1 MSGFAAFTPS
11 PTTMRYL
18 LTNCTLYTGHTVLPN
33 YAVLVDNE
41 LIAAVLPAA
50 EVPADL
56 PRHDLNGANLC
67 PGFIDLQLYGGG
79 SILFSVEPTAAALA
93 DLRAHTL
100 RHGTTSFL
108 PTMPTNAPALMQA
121 AIAAVRAALPGTPG
135 LLGLHLEG
143 PYLNPTK
150 KGAHRAEFIQRP
162 EPGPLAELL
171 AAGAGVLR
179 IMTLAPE
186 MAEPGALAQLR
197 AAGVVCSAGHSDATF
212 TQGQAA
218 FRDGF
223 AAATHLFNAMSGL
236 LHRAPGLV
244 GAIFDDAAVA
254 ASVVADGV
262 HVDYAAIRI
271 AHKIMGERLFLI
283 TDAVNESTHGA
294 YQFRRQNDH
303 FVDANGTL
311 AGSALTLMT
320 AVRNCVR
327 HVGIALPEALRM
339 ASLYPARVL
348 GLADH
353 LGLVEPGYRADLCA
367 FDHEFN
373 VQATVLHGAL
383 HRWG

>member
-1 MSGFAAFTPS
+1 
-11 PTTMRYL
+11 MRYL
-18 LTNCTLYTGHTVLPN
+18 LTNCTVYTGH
-33 YAVLVDNE
+33 
-41 LIAAVLPAA
+41 AVLPDHAVLIDNEIITDVLPA
-50 EVPADL
+50 TEAPADVL
-56 PRHDLNGANLC
+56 RHDLGGANLC
-67 PGFIDLQLYGGG
+67 PGFVDLQLYGGG

-108 PTMPTNAPALMQA
+108 PTMPTNAPELMQA
-121 AIAAVRAALPGTPG
+121 AIAAVRAALPTTPG

-143 PYLNPTK
+143 PYLNPVK
-150 KGAHRAEFIQRP
+150 KGAHRAEFIQKP
-162 EPGPLAELL
+162 EPGPLAALL
-171 AAGAGVLR
+171 AASAGVLR

-186 MAEPGALAQLR
+186 MAPPEAVAQLR

-212 TQGQAA
+212 AQGQAA
-218 FRDGF
+218 FRGGF

-244 GAIFDDAAVA
+244 GAILDDEAVA

-262 HVDYAAIRI
+262 HVDYAAVRI

-294 YQFRRQNDH
+294 YQFRRQGDH

-311 AGSALTLMT
+311 AGSALTLLS
-320 AVRNCVR
+320 AVRNCVQ

-339 ASLYPARVL
+339 ATLYPARVL

-353 LGLVEPGYRADLCA
+353 LGLVAPGYRADLCA
-367 FDHEFN
+367 FDHN
-373 VQATVLHGAL
+373 YNAQATVLHGAL
-383 HRWG
+383 HRWA

>member
-1 MSGFAAFTPS
+1 
-11 PTTMRYL
+11 MRYL
-18 LTNCTLYTGHTVLPN
+18 LTNCTVHTGRAVLPHH
-33 YAVLVDNE
+33 AVLIDGE
-41 LIAAVLPAA
+41 LIAAVLPAVEA
-50 EVPADL
+50 PADV
-56 PRHDLNGANLC
+56 PRHDLGGANLC
-67 PGFIDLQLYGGG
+67 PGFVDLQLYGGG

-108 PTMPTNAPALMQA
+108 PTMPTNAPALVQA
-121 AIAAVRAALPGTPG
+121 AVAAVRTAQPTTPG

-143 PYLNPTK
+143 PYLNPAK

-162 EPGPLAELL
+162 APGPLAALL
-171 AAGAGVLR
+171 AASAGVLR
-179 IMTLAPE
+179 LMTLAPE
-186 MAEPGALAQLR
+186 MAAPDAVAQLR

-212 TQGQAA
+212 AQGQAA
-218 FRDGF
+218 FRGGGF

-244 GAIFDDAAVA
+244 GAVLDDAAAA

-262 HVDYAAIRI
+262 HVDYAAVRI

-294 YQFRRQNDH
+294 YQFRRQADH

-311 AGSALTLMT
+311 AGSALTMLT
-320 AVRNCVR
+320 AVRNCVQR
-327 HVGIALPEALRM
+327 VGIALPEALRM

-348 GLADH
+348 GLANH
-353 LGLVEPGYRADLCA
+353 LGLIEPGYRADLCA

-373 VQATVLHGAL
+373 AGATVLHGQL
-383 HRWG
+383 HRWA